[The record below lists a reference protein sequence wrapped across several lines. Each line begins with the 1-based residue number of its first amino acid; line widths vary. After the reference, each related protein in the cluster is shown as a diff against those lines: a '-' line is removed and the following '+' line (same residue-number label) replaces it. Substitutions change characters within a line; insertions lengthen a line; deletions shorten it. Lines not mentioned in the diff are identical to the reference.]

1 MRGMPGHRQKCQKH
15 RSGEVSLMNSN
26 TQLTGRLLRATK
38 GEQMIFATLFMAY
51 CLTLGIGGY
60 IGQRLGWW
68 R

>member
-1 MRGMPGHRQKCQKH
+1 
-15 RSGEVSLMNSN
+15 MNSN
-26 TQLTGRLLRATK
+26 IQLTGRLLRATK